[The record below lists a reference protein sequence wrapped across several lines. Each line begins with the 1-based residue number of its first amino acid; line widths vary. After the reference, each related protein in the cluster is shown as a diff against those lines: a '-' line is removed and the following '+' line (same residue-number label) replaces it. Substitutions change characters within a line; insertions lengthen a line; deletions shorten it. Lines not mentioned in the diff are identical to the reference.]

1 MRIKENEVTANLNV
15 VINADK
21 YEQTSSNY
29 EEGTQFD
36 KETENNITQ
45 KMMNLIILETLKVK
59 K

>member
-1 MRIKENEVTANLNV
+1 VRIKENEVTANLNV

-21 YEQTSSNY
+21 YEQTSFNY
-29 EEGTQFD
+29 EEGAQFD
-36 KETENNITQ
+36 KETEDIITQ

>member
-1 MRIKENEVTANLNV
+1 MRIKENEVTANFNV

-21 YEQTSSNY
+21 YEQTSFNY
-29 EEGTQFD
+29 KKGAQFD
-36 KETENNITQ
+36 KETEDIITQ